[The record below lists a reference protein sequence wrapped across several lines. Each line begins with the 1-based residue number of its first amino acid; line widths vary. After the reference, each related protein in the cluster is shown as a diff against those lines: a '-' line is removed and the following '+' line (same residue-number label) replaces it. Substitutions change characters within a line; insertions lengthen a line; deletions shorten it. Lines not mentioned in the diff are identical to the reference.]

1 MNTNTNTVEDEFAV
15 EDAIADL
22 APFRKVEFL
31 KREED
36 EYIFLVGY
44 YGGNAELGYMG
55 FLDEYFSSTEPWSKR
70 KFYRSVAHTP
80 IYAERNEALAGMVR
94 LLAQNYASF
103 YGVTMNQTGEGT
115 LTQAANAV
123 EKVYHAMEGLRVLA
137 LLLNEVGEH
146 HLLYEP
152 LNDSLMAMIE
162 VLAAH
167 VPAAKISPQLA
178 R

>member
-22 APFRKVEFL
+22 APFRKVDFM

-36 EYIFLVGY
+36 EYIFLTAY
-44 YGGNAELGYMG
+44 YAGNEELGYMG
-55 FLDEYFSSTEPWSKR
+55 FLDENFSAATPWAKR
-70 KFYRSVAHTP
+70 SFYRSVAHTP

-94 LLAQNYASF
+94 LLAAHYASF

-123 EKVYHAMEGLRVLA
+123 GKVYRAMEGLRVLA

-146 HLLYEP
+146 HLLC
-152 LNDSLMAMIE
+152 NQS
-162 VLAAH
+162 H
-167 VPAAKISPQLA
+167 G
-178 R
+178 